1 MSARYPSFNF
11 RSHHKFELD
20 TPEVHER
27 LSHEAAKQFHES
39 FGKYLSIEPGPVK
52 LEKMELDC
60 LADKIKE

>member
-27 LSHEAAKQFHES
+27 LSQKAAKQFDES
-39 FGKYLSIEPGPVK
+39 FGKYLSIKPGPVK
-52 LEKMELDC
+52 LEKMELDK
-60 LADKIKE
+60 DV